1 MAKEERNL
9 KILEDKLKAH
19 EDNIHV
25 LKSELAEGEKEL
37 EVKKSLPFLSKS
49 RFVFLRHF
57 LAALQSEMQI
67 ENRK

>member
-1 MAKEERNL
+1 MAKQERNL

-37 EVKKSLPFLSKS
+37 EVKKSLPF
-49 RFVFLRHF
+49 
-57 LAALQSEMQI
+57 
-67 ENRK
+67 